1 MKGIIYIQSA
11 ARVEPIVIAEN
22 TFSYNAAY
30 FGAVGIY
37 IRQQMAPGK
46 YLNSL
51 NPTSE
56 SDLQCGNY
64 YIYKNSFSD
73 NFGCP
78 AYVTSV
84 VTFDCVDDANTYAL
98 NDGYTFTAPVF
109 TAATLTSYKANAN
122 TYAAIVPSAS
132 TVVGGSYTVYT
143 QWVIFDSNTYTSNY
157 VSNAKGILTIRG
169 TSFVTLKS
177 ETFTNNGDMF
187 NEKLTEYAAYLPIIK
202 DSSDAYSYEN
212 ILTSS
217 TSTIIGIKV
226 N

>member
-1 MKGIIYIQSA
+1 MSIINTPHQIVIDLNTFTSNSVVKGIIYIQSA
-11 ARVEPIVIAEN
+11 ARIEPIIIAEN
-22 TFSYNAAY
+22 TFTFNAAY

-64 YIYKNSFSD
+64 YIYKNIFSD

-78 AYVTSV
+78 AYVSSIV
-84 VTFDCVDDANTYAL
+84 NFDCVDDANTYTL

-109 TAATLTSYKANAN
+109 TSTTLNNYKTNAN

-132 TVVGGSYTVYT
+132 TVVGSYTVYT

-157 VSNAKGILTIRG
+157 VSNAKGIITIRG
-169 TSFVTLKS
+169 TPFV
-177 ETFTNNGDMF
+177 
-187 NEKLTEYAAYLPIIK
+187 KL
-202 DSSDAYSYEN
+202 
-212 ILTSS
+212 
-217 TSTIIGIKV
+217 
-226 N
+226 